1 MNTSAPAGGVNNI
14 PIGKEVLRNILRER
28 RWALSE
34 QERQEK
40 SLKICEL
47 LRDVV
52 TPGEEILVYCAKDPE
67 VETSSFISYLL
78 EHEIPVI
85 VPIIQKEDVSLRLS
99 YLQDPSCLVSSTF
112 HVPEPIGSEIPADPA
127 VVTTAIIPMLG
138 FDRSGARLGY
148 GAGYYDRF
156 LSTNRHIRTVGL
168 AYSCQEEAGLPT
180 NANDISMTIVVTED
194 EIINMGGGS

>member
-1 MNTSAPAGGVNNI
+1 MNTSAPAEGVNNI

-40 SLKICEL
+40 SHQICEL
-47 LRDVV
+47 LRDVI
-52 TPGEEILVYCAKDPE
+52 TPGEEVLVYCAKDPE

-78 EHEIPVI
+78 ENEIPVI

-99 YLQDPSCLVSSTF
+99 YLQDLSCLISSTF

-127 VVTTAIIPMLG
+127 DVTTAIIPMLG

-156 LSTNRHIRTVGL
+156 LSLNKHIRTIGL

-180 NANDISMTIVVTED
+180 DANDISMMIVVTED
-194 EIINMGGGS
+194 EIINMRGGP